1 MAVFRIEK
9 NRNYTV
15 MSNVHLKDRGISLKA
30 KGLLSVILSLPED
43 WNYTTRGLAAI
54 CKEGVDSIGAALRE
68 LESAGYLIRHRLR
81 DKGGR
86 ISDTEYI
93 VYESPHKTPE
103 AASPYTASPCTENPY
118 MVSLDTATP
127 RTDAPDTENP
137 AQLNTQVSNT
147 YESNT
152 QKSNPDPIMIQRQR
166 SQQSDTGV
174 SDMDQIDARE
184 YRRTLAEVKGQIEY
198 DALDTPHDH
207 ERLDEIVEIMTE
219 TLCSRR
225 PYIKVA
231 GENYP
236 AEVVKNRFKK
246 LSYHH
251 IEYVFLSLDKKHT
264 EVRNIRQYLMT
275 TLYHAPTTM
284 NNYYDAEVRSAGILY
299 PHAKDLLADILPT
312 RHGCEQSTTA
322 HIRRHKVYRN
332 QECYADPTAGEAL
345 ARIAREEQLHA
356 QAKRISEIKYKLAWT
371 NPAFLC
377 PADHGRNCI
386 GYQENQQC

>member
-1 MAVFRIEK
+1 MAVFRVEK

-15 MSNVHLKDRGISLKA
+15 MSNVHLKDKGISLKA
-30 KGLLSVILSLPED
+30 KGLLSVILSLPKD

-68 LESAGYLIRHRLR
+68 LESAGYLVRHRLR

-93 VYESPHKTPE
+93 VYESPRTE
-103 AASPYTASPCTENPY
+103 TETETDSPDK
-118 MVSLDTATP
+118 VSQDTDEPDTATP
-127 RTDAPDTENP
+127 QTDAPDTENP

-152 QKSNPDPIMIQRQR
+152 QKSNPDPIIIQKQR
-166 SQQSDTGV
+166 VQQADTGM
-174 SDMDQIDARE
+174 SDMDQMDARE
-184 YRRTLAEVKGQIEY
+184 YRRTLAEVKEQIEY

-236 AEVVKNRFKK
+236 AEVVKSRFKK

-251 IEYVFLSLDKKHT
+251 IGYVFLSLDKKHT

-284 NNYYDAEVRSAGILY
+284 SNYYDAEVRSAGIL
-299 PHAKDLLADILPT
+299 
-312 RHGCEQSTTA
+312 
-322 HIRRHKVYRN
+322 
-332 QECYADPTAGEAL
+332 
-345 ARIAREEQLHA
+345 
-356 QAKRISEIKYKLAWT
+356 
-371 NPAFLC
+371 
-377 PADHGRNCI
+377 
-386 GYQENQQC
+386 

>member
-1 MAVFRIEK
+1 MAIFRVAK
-9 NRNYTV
+9 TRDYTV
-15 MSNVHLKDRGISLKA
+15 MSNYHLRDKNLSLKA
-30 KGLLSVILSLPED
+30 KGLLSLILSLPED

-68 LESAGYLIRHRLR
+68 LESAGYLTRHRLR

-86 ISDTEYI
+86 ISDTEYV
-93 VYESPHKTPE
+93 VYESPHKETE
-103 AASPYTASPCTENPY
+103 ADSPDKVSQGTDEPDTASPYTENPY
-118 MVSLDTATP
+118 MVSPDTATP
-127 RTDAPDTENP
+127 RTDASDTENP

-152 QKSNPDPIMIQRQR
+152 QKSNPDPIIIQKQR
-166 SQQSDTGV
+166 AQQADTGM
-174 SDMDQIDARE
+174 SDMDQMDARE
-184 YRRTLAEVKGQIEY
+184 YRRTLAEVKEQIEY
-198 DALDTPHDH
+198 DALDTPYDH

-219 TLCSRR
+219 TLCSRK

-236 AEVVKNRFKK
+236 AEVVKSRFKK

-284 NNYYDAEVRSAGILY
+284 SNYYDAEVRSAGIL
-299 PHAKDLLADILPT
+299 
-312 RHGCEQSTTA
+312 
-322 HIRRHKVYRN
+322 
-332 QECYADPTAGEAL
+332 
-345 ARIAREEQLHA
+345 
-356 QAKRISEIKYKLAWT
+356 
-371 NPAFLC
+371 
-377 PADHGRNCI
+377 
-386 GYQENQQC
+386 